1 MNANE
6 CPLEICMAGG
16 TAVLRVNGRASM
28 KCSPQFKK
36 LLLELYQR
44 GTTHY
49 VLDLSRCDLMDS
61 TFLGVLLGF
70 AIKTAPGPA
79 GPPKVE
85 LFHPSAR
92 VRSLF
97 ETLGVLEYFPLRES
111 LAIEGLNYEPVCP
124 AGSGATKTELAA
136 TSLEAHQNLMA
147 VNPANVPRFKDV
159 VKFLEEDLGLQGNG
173 TAGT

>member
-6 CPLEICMAGG
+6 CPLEVCLTAG

-44 GTTHY
+44 GITHF

-70 AIKTAPGPA
+70 AIKTPPGPA

-85 LFHPSAR
+85 LYHPTPR
-92 VRSLF
+92 VQNLF
-97 ETLGVLEYFPLRES
+97 DTLGVMEYFPLRDN
-111 LAIEGLNYEPVCP
+111 LAIEGMNYEPVCP
-124 AGSGATKTELAA
+124 SDSGASKTELAA

-159 VKFLEEDLGLQGNG
+159 VKFLEEDLGQKSNG
-173 TAGT
+173 AAGA

>member
-1 MNANE
+1 MSANV
-6 CPLEICMAGG
+6 CPLEVCLAAG

-28 KCSPQFKK
+28 KCSPEFKR
-36 LLLELYQR
+36 LLQELYQR
-44 GTTHY
+44 GTTHF

-70 AIKTAPGPA
+70 AIKTPPGPG

-85 LFHPSAR
+85 LYHPGDR

-97 ETLGVLEYFPLRES
+97 ETLGVMEYFPLRETLS
-111 LAIEGLNYEPVCP
+111 IEGLNYEPVCAP
-124 AGSGATKTELAA
+124 EGGVSKTELAA

-159 VKFLEEDLGLQGNG
+159 VKFLEEDLGGQ
-173 TAGT
+173 AGSSGKS